1 MKNWLR
7 WTFRTLFAVMILY
20 HIWNFYYFGFDAFQ
34 ILKPNLAA
42 HPSVLSKLLVLSVY
56 LIGNLINYVFQIVL
70 PIIFYYFGF
79 VYRGDEYEDYKN
91 PYNSVNSQEN
101 EFKFT

>member
-34 ILKPNLAA
+34 ILKPNLAV
-42 HPSVLSKLLVLSVY
+42 HPSIFSKLLVLSVY
-56 LIGNLINYVFQIVL
+56 LIGNLINYIFQIVL
-70 PIIFYYFGF
+70 PITFFYFGF
-79 VYRGDEYEDYKN
+79 VYKGDEYQDYKN
-91 PYNSVNSQEN
+91 PYSSANSQDN
-101 EFKFT
+101 EFKFS